1 MVSVRQWEYLLRVVD
16 LGSFTGA
23 ADELGVTQPG
33 LSQQIRALERELG
46 GRLLDRLP
54 RGVAL
59 TPLGRAVL
67 PPARAVVADA
77 QRALAAA
84 AAVLAAETGTID
96 VVTITSLGLGVLPG
110 VLEVWLQE
118 HPGASVTVIEH
129 QSVDAVVAAMSAG
142 AGDVALA
149 PMPRSWSG
157 PSRLIGREEFVVVA
171 GSDHPLAGR
180 SSVDLAALADEP
192 WVHFALEHGLA
203 GVLDRYAAE
212 AGFVPRVAL
221 RTPQTAAV
229 PRFAAAG
236 VGLGLVPR
244 NILDSGFR
252 GAVLP
257 LDPARTRAVR
267 AFTRADPDPLVA
279 AFIETVAAHADLSG
293 PTGRSRRG
301 RR

>member
-1 MVSVRQWEYLLRVVD
+1 MVTVRQWEYLLRVVD
-16 LGSFTGA
+16 TGSFTGA

-54 RGVAL
+54 RAVAL

-67 PPARAVVADA
+67 APARAVVADA

-84 AAVLAAETGTID
+84 ADVVAARTGTID
-96 VVTITSLGLGVLPG
+96 VVTVTSIGLGVLPG
-110 VLEVWLQE
+110 VLEIWLQE
-118 HPGASVTVIEH
+118 HPGASVTVLEH
-129 QSVDAVVAAMSAG
+129 QSVDAVVSAMSAG
-142 AGDVALA
+142 AGDVAIA
-149 PMPRSWSG
+149 PMPRAWTG
-157 PSRLIGREEFVVVA
+157 PSRLIGREEFVVVGRA
-171 GSDHPLAGR
+171 GHPLADGGP
-180 SSVDLAALADEP
+180 VDLAALADEP
-192 WVHFALEHGLA
+192 WVHFTPEHGLA

-212 AGFVPRVAL
+212 AGFTPRVAL

-244 NILDSGFR
+244 NILDGGFH
-252 GAVLP
+252 GVVLP
-257 LDPARTRAVR
+257 LHPARTRAVR

-279 AFIETVAAHADLSG
+279 AFIETVAAHADLAG
-293 PTGRSRRG
+293 PAPGAA
-301 RR
+301 

>member
-1 MVSVRQWEYLLRVVD
+1 MATIRQWEYLLRVVD
-16 LGSFTGA
+16 VGSFTGA

-33 LSQQIRALERELG
+33 LSQQVRALERELG

-54 RGVAL
+54 RAIAL

-67 PPARAVVADA
+67 PHARAVVADA

-84 AAVLAAETGTID
+84 ASVVAAETGTID
-96 VVTITSLGLGVLPG
+96 VVTITSIGLGVLPG

-142 AGDVALA
+142 AGDVAIA
-149 PMPRSWSG
+149 PMPRAWAG
-157 PSRLIGREEFVVVA
+157 PSRLIGREEFVVVSSA
-171 GSDHPLAGR
+171 DHPLARR
-180 SSVDLAALADEP
+180 SSVDLAELADEQ
-192 WVHFALEHGLA
+192 WVHFTPEHGLA
-203 GVLDRYAAE
+203 GVLDGYAAE
-212 AGFVPRVAL
+212 AGFAPRVAL

-244 NILDSGFR
+244 NVLDGGFR

-257 LDPARTRAVR
+257 LEPARTRAVR

-279 AFIETVAAHADLSG
+279 AFIETVLAHADLAG
-293 PTGRSRRG
+293 PTRR
-301 RR
+301 

>member
-1 MVSVRQWEYLLRVVD
+1 MVTVRQWEYLLRVVD
-16 LGSFTGA
+16 LGSFTAA

-84 AAVLAAETGTID
+84 SAVLAAQAGTID

-149 PMPRSWSG
+149 PMPRAWDG

-171 GSDHPLAGR
+171 GADHPLAGR
-180 SSVDLAALADEP
+180 SSVDLASLADEP
-192 WVHFALEHGLA
+192 WVHFTPEHGLA
-203 GVLDRYAAE
+203 GVLNRYAAE
-212 AGFVPRVAL
+212 AGFTPRVAL

-244 NILDSGFR
+244 NILDAGFR

-293 PTGRSRRG
+293 PTGRRRRA

>member
-1 MVSVRQWEYLLRVVD
+1 MVTVRQWEYLLRVVD
-16 LGSFTGA
+16 LGSFTAA

-84 AAVLAAETGTID
+84 SAVLAAQAGTID

-149 PMPRSWSG
+149 PMPRAWDG

-171 GSDHPLAGR
+171 GADHPLAGR
-180 SSVDLAALADEP
+180 SSVDLASLADEP
-192 WVHFALEHGLA
+192 WVHFTPEHGLA

-212 AGFVPRVAL
+212 AGFTPRVAL

-244 NILDSGFR
+244 NILDAGFR

-293 PTGRSRRG
+293 PTGRRRRA